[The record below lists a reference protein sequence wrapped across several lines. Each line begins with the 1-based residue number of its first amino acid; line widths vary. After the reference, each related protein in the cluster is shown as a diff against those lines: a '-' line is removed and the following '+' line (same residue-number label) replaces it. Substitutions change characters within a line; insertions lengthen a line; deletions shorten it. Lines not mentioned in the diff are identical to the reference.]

1 MSDGTSTLTRP
12 LRIAIVDDEP
22 QALRRLQM
30 AIDKAGDAMVV
41 AQATNG
47 EEALGLI
54 RKGGLDVVLLD
65 IRMPGISGLDLARAI
80 DPEEAPVF
88 IFVTAFSRFA
98 ADAFEL
104 AAVDYLL
111 KPVEFERLHE
121 ALERARRV
129 LEGREARLRIAALEE
144 VVQALRAVDA
154 EAPESGFAEEIW
166 VPDRGDRLRLPV
178 SLIDW
183 VEAERDY
190 VRIHSRGRSFLVRK
204 AIRKLQAEL
213 DPEDFLRVHRGALV
227 RRDRIVRLARRP
239 GGPSAV
245 VLQSGAEVPVARR
258 QAAQV
263 RRIVGVRAEPGS
275 GQRGAARHVDRLGLG
290 AGPAVGVLREQH
302 ERRAGL
308 AGGAVRIAA
317 GEGHGGD
324 HLGDDALGLLGGV
337 DLLVGLAHHLEVL
350 TALALDLAGACG
362 MLGLDGGAPRQ
373 DLRVETRGGIAGVR
387 FFART
392 AGGDEKGGESG
403 HGGRSD
409 HLRLRTRIRAAHSP
423 MIAAGV

>member
-1 MSDGTSTLTRP
+1 MSDGNPILTRP
-12 LRIAIVDDEP
+12 LRVALVDDEP
-22 QALRRLQM
+22 PALRRLQI
-30 AIDKAGDAMVV
+30 AIDKARDAVVV
-41 AQATNG
+41 AQANNG
-47 EEALGLI
+47 EDALELI

-80 DPEEAPVF
+80 DPEQAPVF

-111 KPVEFERLHE
+111 KPVEFERLHA
-121 ALERARRV
+121 ALDRARRV
-129 LEGREARLRIAALEE
+129 LQGREASVRIAELEE
-144 VVQALRAVDA
+144 VVSALRAAEAGA

-213 DPEDFLRVHRGALV
+213 DPEAFLRVHRGALV

-239 GGPSAV
+239 GGPAAV

-263 RRIVGVRAEPGS
+263 RRIVGVRATG
-275 GQRGAARHVDRLGLG
+275 
-290 AGPAVGVLREQH
+290 
-302 ERRAGL
+302 
-308 AGGAVRIAA
+308 
-317 GEGHGGD
+317 
-324 HLGDDALGLLGGV
+324 
-337 DLLVGLAHHLEVL
+337 
-350 TALALDLAGACG
+350 
-362 MLGLDGGAPRQ
+362 
-373 DLRVETRGGIAGVR
+373 
-387 FFART
+387 
-392 AGGDEKGGESG
+392 
-403 HGGRSD
+403 
-409 HLRLRTRIRAAHSP
+409 
-423 MIAAGV
+423 